1 MGKERIVILE
11 NNRKQAPK
19 VADFNCC
26 IQLSVNIE
34 STNRAGFLGLRRKS
48 AVNNPKYLRGGWKT
62 KTGRNDGGTS
72 RGPTKAKGY
81 IRHGY

>member
-26 IQLSVNIE
+26 IQLSVNVE
-34 STNRAGFLGLRRKS
+34 ATYRAVLSGLCRKNHVKKPNS
-48 AVNNPKYLRGGWKT
+48 LAGGWKT
-62 KTGRNDGGTS
+62 IRATNPRQRTAAL
-72 RGPTKAKGY
+72 TTTKGY
-81 IRHGY
+81 IRHG